1 MSIRVVKVKK
11 KRHYKYFNHK
21 KRKKAV
27 VKGLICVINYIFGI
41 FIIVGILYSFITG
54 NTSVVN
60 DSLISSGGTAIEMI
74 IKMIPLL
81 CLWLG
86 VMKIAEKS
94 GLLTRISSF
103 FSKIL
108 HPLFPELKRGGEAIS
123 YIASNMVM
131 NMLGLGNAATPFG
144 LKAFELLQK
153 DNPKKDTA
161 TRSMMT
167 FLVINTAS
175 VTIIPTTVISF
186 RMLNNS
192 SNPTEI
198 VGACL
203 IATILSCLFGIIMD
217 RIFFKLWGDR

>member
-1 MSIRVVKVKK
+1 M
-11 KRHYKYFNHK
+11 
-21 KRKKAV
+21 
-27 VKGLICVINYIFGI
+27 INYIFGI
-41 FIIVGILYSFITG
+41 FIVVGVVYSFITG
-54 NTSVVN
+54 NSSTIN
-60 DSLISSGGTAIEMI
+60 DSLLSSGSVAIEMI

-94 GLLTRISSF
+94 GLLLKISCF

-108 HPLFPELKRGGEAIS
+108 HPLFPELKKGGEAIS
-123 YIASNMVM
+123 YIASNIVM

-144 LKAFELLQK
+144 LKAFDCMQK

-161 TRSMMT
+161 TRSMIT

-186 RMLNNS
+186 RMLNKS
-192 SNPTEI
+192 ADPTEI
-198 VGACL
+198 VASCL
-203 IATILSCLFGIIMD
+203 IATIISCIFGIIMA
-217 RIFFKLWGDR
+217 RVFYTLWRDK

>member
-1 MSIRVVKVKK
+1 M
-11 KRHYKYFNHK
+11 
-21 KRKKAV
+21 
-27 VKGLICVINYIFGI
+27 INYIFGI
-41 FIIVGILYSFITG
+41 FIIIGVIYSFITG
-54 NTSVVN
+54 NIKAVN
-60 DSLISSGGTAIEMI
+60 ESFLSSGSVAIDMLL
-74 IKMIPLL
+74 KMVPLL

-94 GLLTRISSF
+94 GLLTKVSKI
-103 FSKIL
+103 FSKVL
-108 HPLFPELKRGGEAIS
+108 HPLFPELKKGGEAIS
-123 YIASNMVM
+123 YIASNLVM

-144 LKAFELLQK
+144 LKAFESMQR

-161 TRSMMT
+161 TRSMIT

-175 VTIIPTTVISF
+175 VTLIPTTVISF

-192 SNPTEI
+192 NNPTEI

-217 RIFFKLWGDR
+217 RVFYKLWRDK